1 MTKSEIIKEINNI
14 KDNHGYLEKTI
25 DLLYKIQLS
34 QGPVVEVITIL
45 KFEKP
50 HLYAS
55 LKTRLGNKPAFK
67 ILFEVSVDYETA
79 KESLG
84 M

>member
-1 MTKSEIIKEINNI
+1 MTKSEIIKEINTI
-14 KDNHGYLEKTI
+14 KDNHGYIEKTI
-25 DLLYKIQLS
+25 DLLYKIQLT

-50 HLYAS
+50 RLYAS
-55 LKTRLGNKPAFK
+55 LKTRLGNKSGFK
-67 ILFEVSVDYETA
+67 ILFEVSVDHKVA

>member
-1 MTKSEIIKEINNI
+1 MTRSEIIKEINAIN
-14 KDNHGYLEKTI
+14 DNHGHIEKTI

-34 QGPVVEVITIL
+34 KGPVVEVITIL
-45 KFEKP
+45 KFDKP
-50 HLYAS
+50 RLYAS
-55 LKTRLGNKPAFK
+55 LKTRLGNKTGFK
-67 ILFEVSVDYETA
+67 MLFELSVDYETA